1 MSERALIR
9 LAGGL
14 SIGGFLL
21 FYVVTQLWH
30 PAGQENNHPVI
41 FTKYAESDPWVADH
55 CLQFA
60 GVLFALGG
68 SSPFFTLSRGED
80 RHRYWSPAP
89 GPPSSPQQRSGPVL
103 QAVPG

>member
-1 MSERALIR
+1 M
-9 LAGGL
+9 
-14 SIGGFLL
+14 
-21 FYVVTQLWH
+21 VTQLWH

-41 FTKYAESDPWVADH
+41 FTKYAESDPWVAVH
-55 CLQFA
+55 FLQFA

-80 RHRYWSPAP
+80 RAP
-89 GPPSSPQQRSGPVL
+89 LLVSCARATLIATTAVWAVL